1 MIPVAAV
8 AGAVRGG
15 LGVVPGAKVGLLRG
29 SGEDAVQ
36 RGGTATAVQGSGG
49 SVELRRRGELGLWR
63 RWCGWGA
70 RGGLGPSYRAA
81 ANLGVRAWG
90 GKAGE
95 ILGEDHGFGCAREGD
110 ESDYGARAVSG
121 WASACG
127 R

>member
-1 MIPVAAV
+1 MGG
-8 AGAVRGG
+8 AG
-15 LGVVPGAKVGLLRG
+15 VGD
-29 SGEDAVQ
+29 E
-36 RGGTATAVQGSGG
+36 VQGEAGDT
-49 SVELRRRGELGLWR
+49 
-63 RWCGWGA
+63 
-70 RGGLGPSYRAA
+70 YRAA
-81 ANLGVRAWG
+81 ERIGMRAWG